1 MSKKIRMGMVGGSL
15 DAFIGDVHRKAS
27 ALDGQFELVCGA
39 FSSSPEK
46 SIQTGAALGLDESR
60 VYGTY
65 NEMIEQEALLP
76 EDQRMEV
83 VSVVTPNHVHF
94 GPAKKSLENG
104 FHVIIDKP
112 LAFSLEEAKELE
124 EIVKETGKILALTHT
139 YTGYPM
145 IKEARHLVRNGDIGK
160 VRKVYV
166 EYPQGWL
173 ADPLEQSGDKQASWR
188 TDPSK
193 SGEGGA
199 VGDIGTHAANL
210 AEYVSGLAIE
220 KVCAELNIVVANR
233 KLDDDASALLKFDNG
248 ASGILFATQV
258 ATGEENDLKL
268 RIYGETGGL
277 EWTHSD
283 PNTLLVKR
291 NTQPAQVYRTGGGYV
306 SEAAIQNTRTPAGHP
321 EGYLEAFANI
331 YVAFSKAVR
340 DFQNGELK
348 PIEQYDFPLVQDG
361 VRGMAFISAM
371 IKSGKSESKWTTIEL

>member
-39 FSSSPEK
+39 FSSSPDK
-46 SIQTGAALGLDESR
+46 SVQTGMALGLDESR

-65 NEMIEQEALLP
+65 DEMIEQEVQLP
-76 EDQRMEV
+76 EEERMEV
-83 VSVVTPNHVHF
+83 VSIVTPNHVHF
-94 GPAKKSLENG
+94 GPAKKSLEKG

-112 LAFSLEEAKELE
+112 LAFSLEEAKILQE
-124 EIVKETGKILALTHT
+124 VVQKTGKILALTHT

-145 IKEARHLVRNGDIGK
+145 IKEARHLVRNGEIGT
-160 VRKVYV
+160 VRKIYV

-188 TDPSK
+188 TDPAK

-199 VGDIGTHAANL
+199 VGEIGTHAANL

-220 KVCAELNIVVANR
+220 KVCADINIVVENR
-233 KLDDDASALLKFDNG
+233 KIDDDSSALLKFENG
-248 ASGILFATQV
+248 ASGVLIATQV
-258 ATGEENDLKL
+258 ATGEENDLRL
-268 RIYGETGGL
+268 RVYGESGGL
-277 EWTHSD
+277 EWTHTD

-291 NTQPAQVYRTGGGYV
+291 NSQPAQIYRTGGSYV
-306 SEAAIQNTRTPAGHP
+306 SAAAIENTRIPAGHP

-340 DFQNGELK
+340 DYKKGELK

-371 IKSGKSESKWTTIEL
+371 IKSGKTESKWTTIE